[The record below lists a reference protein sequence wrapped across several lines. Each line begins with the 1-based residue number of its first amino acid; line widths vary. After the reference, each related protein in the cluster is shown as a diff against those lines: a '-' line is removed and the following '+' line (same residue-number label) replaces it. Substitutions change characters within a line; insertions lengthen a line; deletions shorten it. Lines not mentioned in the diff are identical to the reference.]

1 MVDLSGRVAVVTG
14 AITGIGLAT
23 VVRLAECG
31 ASVVLSGR
39 EGEVAVKT
47 AAGLPGRVTGTA
59 LDVTD
64 PARTATVFRQV
75 ADEHG
80 HLDIV
85 VANAG
90 VLDDALLGMIG
101 HSSAERTL
109 AVNVIGTLNTVQAA
123 AKVMRRQRHGSI
135 VTLSSVVGERGNA
148 GQTVYAASKAAVASM
163 TRTAAKELGTH
174 GIRVNAVAP
183 GLIRTAMTEHLPDHV
198 VDTRLAN
205 TPLERWGTAEEVA
218 RAICFLASDEASFV
232 TGQVLGVDGGMIV

>member
-39 EGEVAVKT
+39 EGEAAVKT